1 MSVATTATGSEA
13 ASDVLSRMD
22 AAIATMKECR
32 KEFATALSKTV
43 RSAATKARNAQ
54 KRKEKKE
61 AIASGVPLPPKERTS
76 AWQAFSAG
84 DEVHGTLSA
93 VEAYPAEYAA
103 WLAEQKDAK
112 QALTRFAK
120 FARTADFG
128 KADYAKLEE
137 RFADRKSTASSG
149 GASSAK
155 KSRKLTDEQKAA
167 NKAARAA
174 KKAADKAA
182 AAPPTPAKAKAKAK
196 APAAPAAPK
205 KAAEKPISS
214 SSSSPTPKKKLLMEE
229 DEEEKPKGK
238 GKGKGKGKA
247 APPPSDDEEEE
258 KPKAKAKPKGKAAAP
273 PPPPPKEE
281 KEGEALKPYKLKG
294 KDVLRTAD
302 NYLFEKAAGGDFG
315 DYIGLLG
322 EDGEVDADAPNPFDV
337 DE

>member
-1 MSVATTATGSEA
+1 
-13 ASDVLSRMD
+13 MD
-22 AAIATMKECR
+22 AAIASMKECR
-32 KEFATALSKTV
+32 KEFAALLSKSV

-54 KRKEKKE
+54 KRKEKAE
-61 AIASGVPLPPKERTS
+61 AKASGIPLPPKERTS

-84 DEVHGTLSA
+84 DEVHGIHSA
-93 VEAYPAEYAA
+93 VEAYPEQYAT

-128 KADYAKLEE
+128 KGDYAKLEE
-137 RFADRKSTASSG
+137 RFANRKSAASSES

-155 KSRKLTDEQKAA
+155 KSRKLSDEQKAA

-174 KKAADKAA
+174 KKAAEKAA
-182 AAPPTPAKAKAKAK
+182 AAPPPKATPAKAKAPA

-205 KAAEKPISS
+205 KAAEKAFSLSS
-214 SSSSPTPKKKLLMEE
+214 SSSSPPPKKKLLVE
-229 DEEEKPKGK
+229 EEEKPKGK

-247 APPPSDDEEEE
+247 APPPSDDEEE
-258 KPKAKAKPKGKAAAP
+258 KPKPKQKPKGKAAP
-273 PPPPPKEE
+273 PPSDDEEPKPKPKAKGKAKEDEE
-281 KEGEALKPYKLKG
+281 DDVGLKPYKLKG

-302 NYLFEKAAGGDFG
+302 NYLFEKAADGDFG

-322 EDGEVDADAPNPFDV
+322 EDGEVDAEAPNPFDV